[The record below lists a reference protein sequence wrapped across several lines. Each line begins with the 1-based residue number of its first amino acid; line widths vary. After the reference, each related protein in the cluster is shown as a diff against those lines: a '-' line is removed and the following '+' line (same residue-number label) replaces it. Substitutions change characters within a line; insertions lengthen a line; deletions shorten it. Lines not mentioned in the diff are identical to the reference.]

1 MFTVMQ
7 SGDIYAIKSTY
18 DPALIALI
26 KNVPGR
32 IWVPDGKYWSI
43 PVPHL
48 GFFLKQIQGTP
59 YEKSMQLFSE
69 EKINQNATIDSTNNI
84 PDIDISD
91 MDQYVKEGFSLYPH
105 QLDFL
110 RYAKAHGTD
119 GFILAD
125 DMGLGKTCEVINYAL
140 YQRKKFKYKH
150 CLIIVCVNSA
160 KYSWQDDIWKHTNGQ
175 EYGYILGSRKKRNGQ
190 IRLMN
195 TGPDKVT
202 DIVSGH
208 MFGKES
214 EPELPYFIIT
224 NIEAIGRTK
233 LGKHFT
239 LEESLIKMI
248 EAGELPMIAID
259 ECHKNMSPKSTQG
272 KVILDMKKQTGNRV
286 QWIPMT
292 GTPVKNKPTDVF
304 TPLKLVNGHAFKS
317 FYKWCE
323 QFCIMGGYDGH
334 EIMAYKNIPLLK
346 DMLQGHMIRRLK
358 TEVLDLPPKIYFTE
372 FVENTPKQQELYE
385 QIEDEIYSRKEEIL
399 ESMNPLTAMLRL
411 RQVNGSPELIDS
423 NIKVDDNY
431 PKKNAKLTR
440 LLELIDDIVERGE
453 KVVVFSNWAAP
464 LRTIYQFVSKRYKT
478 CCYVGS
484 MKEADREK
492 HKRVFQNNP
501 EYKVML
507 GTISAMGV
515 SITLTAATNVIFYD
529 DCWTPADKEQCEDR
543 CNRIGS
549 TASLNVYTLM
559 SKYTVDERVYQI
571 LEDKRSISNFIVDG
585 KLDLK
590 KNPQLFDFLLGREKG
605 ALK

>member
-1 MFTVMQ
+1 MVPKYTTI
-7 SGDIYAIKSTY
+7 SDIEYVGEEATY
-18 DPALIALI
+18 DIIMEDPYRNFIANGI
-26 KNVPGR
+26 VVHNC
-32 IWVPDGKYWSI
+32 
-43 PVPHL
+43 
-48 GFFLKQIQGTP
+48 
-59 YEKSMQLFSE
+59 
-69 EKINQNATIDSTNNI
+69 
-84 PDIDISD
+84 
-91 MDQYVKEGFSLYPH
+91 
-105 QLDFL
+105 
-110 RYAKAHGTD
+110 
-119 GFILAD
+119 
-125 DMGLGKTCEVINYAL
+125 GKTLEIINYAL
-140 YQRKKFKYKH
+140 YQRKKFGYKH
-150 CLIIVCVNSA
+150 CLIIACVNSA
-160 KYSWQDDIWKHTNGQ
+160 KYSWQEDIRKHTNGQ

-190 IRLMN
+190 IRLQN

-202 DIVSGH
+202 DVVSGH

-248 EAGELPMIAID
+248 EAGDLPMIAID

-272 KVILDMKKQTGNRV
+272 KVILDMKKQTENRV

-372 FVENTPKQQELYE
+372 FVENTPKQQELYDA
-385 QIEDEIYSRKEEIL
+385 IEDEIYSRKEEIL

-440 LLELIDDIVERGE
+440 LMELIDDIVERGE

-507 GTISAMGV
+507 GTIPAMGV

-529 DCWTPADKEQCEDR
+529 DCWTPADKEQAEDR

-549 TASLNVYTLM
+549 TAPLNVYTLM